1 MQNQPTL
8 PAIKSFSNEHFS
20 FTPVDISHKALIIS
34 LYTNTQAMHF
44 VEPVQ
49 NTQDA
54 IKIHQSFVRKNNN
67 PPSGFYTWAV
77 QAKQLPQFS
86 EANNINEACPLGFVV
101 LYTKVGKCELS
112 YPEIG
117 IMLKP
122 HISGNGIA
130 TQVLSALIMQ
140 VFQLVPCDAINIR
153 FHQKHA
159 AMQRISEKLGFI
171 YDELQQNQERK
182 FIYDEMRIETIEKS
196 KIVY

>member
-1 MQNQPTL
+1 ML
-8 PAIKSFSNEHFS
+8 PLPSIKAFTSEGFI
-20 FTPVDISHKALIIS
+20 FTPISEQHQALIIS
-34 LYTNTQAMHF
+34 LYTNKKAMHF
-44 VEPVQ
+44 IEPVQ
-49 NTQDA
+49 SAQSA
-54 IKIHQSFVRKNNN
+54 LKIHQSFVKKNNN
-67 PPSGFYTWAV
+67 THSGFYTWAV
-77 QAKQLPQFS
+77 QANQSYKTCT
-86 EANNINEACPLGFVV
+86 EVKTKNNDDIGFVV
-101 LYTKVGKCELS
+101 LYTKIGKNTLPL
-112 YPEIG
+112 PEIG

-140 VFQLVPCDAINIR
+140 VFQLIPCDAINIR
-153 FHQKHA
+153 FHQKHT